1 MPNIG
6 EIDKNLKVETT
17 LKDVDDIRFYDVC
30 NAPFE
35 LYGLA
40 QKTVGTRFARMPEA
54 FAEQVSKNV
63 QVLNLHTAGG
73 RVRFSTDSR
82 YIALKVVWSGQSRM
96 SHMPLTGQCGFDMY
110 VDKGS
115 RSRYHTTFT
124 PGNNCDAGY
133 ESVVRFETRE
143 MRSFT
148 INFPLYN
155 GVDAL
160 YIGLQ
165 EDAEVAGGTKYA
177 YDRPV
182 VYYGSSITQGGCAS
196 RPGNS
201 YQAILSRMFNVDH
214 INLGFSGSA
223 RGEICMADYIA
234 ELDPL
239 VFVLDYDHNAP
250 NEEHLVKTHEV
261 FFRRFRELRPDT
273 PVIMASSAI
282 PYWENR
288 RAVVFR
294 TYENALRAGDKKVA
308 FVDGQAHFTG
318 VYADCATVD
327 GCHPNDYGFVCMA
340 QSFGTALE
348 KFLPA
353 R

>member
-6 EIDKNLKVETT
+6 EVDKNLKVETS
-17 LKDVDDIRFYDVC
+17 LKLEDVRFY
-30 NAPFE
+30 NACSASFE
-35 LYGLA
+35 IYGLA
-40 QKTVGTRFARMPEA
+40 QKGEGVRFARMPEA
-54 FAEQVSKNV
+54 FAEKVSGNV
-63 QVLNLHTAGG
+63 QILNLHTAGG
-73 RVRFSTDSR
+73 RVRFSTDSK
-82 YIALKVVWSGQSRM
+82 YIAVKVLWSGQGRM
-96 SHMPLTGQCGFDMY
+96 SHMPLTGQCGFDLY
-110 VDKGS
+110 VDEGA
-115 RSRYHTTFT
+115 RSRYKSTFI
-124 PGNNCDAGY
+124 PGNNCDEGY
-133 ESVVRFETRE
+133 ESVALFDTRE
-143 MRSFT
+143 MRSVT

-165 EDAEVAGGTKYA
+165 EDAKLSGGTKYA

-201 YQAILSRMFNVDH
+201 YQGILSRMFNVDH

-234 ELDPL
+234 GLDPL

-250 NEEHLVKTHEV
+250 TEEHLVNTHEV

-273 PVIMASSAI
+273 PVVMASSAI
-282 PYWENR
+282 PYWETR

-340 QSFGTALE
+340 QSIGTALE

>member
-6 EIDKNLKVETT
+6 EIDKNLKVETS
-17 LKDVDDIRFYDVC
+17 LKLEDVRFYDVC
-30 NAPFE
+30 SAPFA
-35 LYGLA
+35 LYGMA
-40 QKTVGTRFARMPEA
+40 QTGKNIRFARMPEA
-54 FAEQVSKNV
+54 FAETVSKNV
-63 QVLNLHTAGG
+63 QTLNLHTAGG
-73 RVRFSTDSR
+73 RVRFSTDSG
-82 YIALKVVWSGQSRM
+82 YIAIKVLWSGQNRM
-96 SHMPLTGQCGFDMY
+96 SHMPLTGQCGFDLY
-110 VDKGS
+110 IDEGS
-115 RSRYHTTFT
+115 RSKYKATFT
-124 PGNNCDAGY
+124 PGSNCDEGY
-133 ESVVRFETRE
+133 ESVVLLNGRE
-143 MRSFT
+143 MRAFT

-165 EDAEVAGGTKYA
+165 ADAQLSGGAEYA

-201 YQAILSRMFNVDH
+201 YQGILSRQFNVDH
-214 INLGFSGSA
+214 VNLGFSGSA

-234 ELDPL
+234 GLDPL

-273 PVIMASSAI
+273 PVVMASSAM
-282 PYWENR
+282 PGWENR
-288 RAVVFR
+288 RAVVFK
-294 TYENALRAGDKKVA
+294 TYENALRGGDKKVA

-318 VYADCATVD
+318 IYADCATVD
-327 GCHPNDYGFVCMA
+327 GCHPNDYGFVRMA
-340 QSFGTALE
+340 QSIGGAVE